1 MTRFVSAVVLAL
13 LSTFAVSAQSP
24 EVQQE
29 IAFWQSIT
37 TSTNPA
43 EFAAYL
49 EQFPNGVFRTLAQN
63 RLQELRAQAD
73 QPNAA
78 DADTNAAEE
87 HANRN
92 FLGISFGVAFGM
104 TTDIGSGD
112 RVDGA
117 ELVNGVVRVTK
128 AANHRPRILL
138 ETHYF
143 WRVDA
148 ENTVV
153 SFGGAEVPVRT
164 ADIGFGPFAAIQG
177 SDDELLEAFA
187 IGGMVGF
194 KRSER
199 SSFNIGIGV
208 ALDPNVKVLG
218 DGLTPNEPLP
228 AGETT
233 VRFKEEARWGVLTLV
248 SFTF

>member
-1 MTRFVSAVVLAL
+1 MTRFVYVSALVLLCISVA
-13 LSTFAVSAQSP
+13 SAQST

-29 IAFWQSIT
+29 IIFWQSIT
-37 TSTNPA
+37 DSTNPA
-43 EFAAYL
+43 EFEAYL

-63 RLQELRAQAD
+63 RLEELRVQAD
-73 QPNAA
+73 APVDEAA
-78 DADTNAAEE
+78 TDAAQQY
-87 HANRN
+87 ANRN

-112 RVDGA
+112 RVDEA
-117 ELVNGVVRVTK
+117 EVVNGVVRVTK
-128 AANHRPRILL
+128 AANRRPRILL

-143 WRVDA
+143 WEVDA
-148 ENTVV
+148 EGTVV
-153 SFGGAEVPVRT
+153 HLGGAEVSVRE

-177 SDDELLEAFA
+177 SEDEILEAFA

-208 ALDPNVKVLG
+208 ALDPNVKVFG
-218 DGLTPNEPLP
+218 DGIRSNEPLP
-228 AGETT
+228 DGETSI
-233 VRFKEEARWGVLTLV
+233 RFKEEARWGFLTLV
-248 SFTF
+248 SFAF